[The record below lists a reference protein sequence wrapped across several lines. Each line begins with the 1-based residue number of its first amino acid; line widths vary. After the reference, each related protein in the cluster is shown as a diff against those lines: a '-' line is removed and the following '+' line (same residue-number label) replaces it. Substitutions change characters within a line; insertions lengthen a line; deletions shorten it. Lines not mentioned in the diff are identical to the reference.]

1 MKISKRETLHKI
13 LGLTLELQNF
23 STTTL
28 ARRDTTAKL
37 PSYKDPRSIEICE
50 NQGWYNSDT
59 RYIIK
64 IQINILSLGSNH
76 TSRVST

>member
-50 NQGWYNSDT
+50 NQG
-59 RYIIK
+59 
-64 IQINILSLGSNH
+64 
-76 TSRVST
+76 